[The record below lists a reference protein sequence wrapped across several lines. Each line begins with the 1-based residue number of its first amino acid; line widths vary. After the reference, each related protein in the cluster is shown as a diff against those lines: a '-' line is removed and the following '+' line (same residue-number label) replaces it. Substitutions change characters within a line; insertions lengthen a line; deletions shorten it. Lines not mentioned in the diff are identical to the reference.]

1 LCPCHRTERAATA
14 ERLIG
19 AQRAYLKALSIK
31 LPPTI
36 NQIELN
42 KLQSGIR

>member
-1 LCPCHRTERAATA
+1 MRQHKTQELE
-14 ERLIG
+14 
-19 AQRAYLKALSIK
+19 RAYLDAVTKKA
-31 LPPTI
+31 PATI